1 MYAKAIR
8 QRWPVN
14 DDMKLKILQTL
25 SEVLDDPSASP
36 RERVSAAKALADVER
51 QNQTDEHKLIDRQ
64 QSIRN
69 DQLEAIAS
77 DLGIDP
83 KLIAS
88 EK

>member
-8 QRWPVN
+8 QRWPIN

-25 SEVLDDPSASP
+25 SAVLDDPSSSP
-36 RERVSAAKALADVER
+36 RERVSAAKALADIER

-69 DQLEAIAS
+69 DQLDAIAS